1 MELREFV
8 KGDLWSKSW
17 LYRVQIRMSIVTLE
31 IRWSRWRRDALA
43 AGPYRPLGIDSR
55 QLTAM
60 CSDHRPRIDPM
71 SARPGRVRLHP
82 SGEVSTSAF
91 CWLEDVAQARRPIR
105 SVAHLEGASK
115 VDVRAVLALLELEH
129 LGLVRSAGRQ

>member
-17 LYRVQIRMSIVTLE
+17 LYRVQMRMSIVTLE

-82 SGEVSTSAF
+82 SGEVVHQ
-91 CWLEDVAQARRPIR
+91 L
-105 SVAHLEGASK
+105 
-115 VDVRAVLALLELEH
+115 
-129 LGLVRSAGRQ
+129 SAGWKTSRKQDDLYGAWPTLKAPPK